1 MFSNL
6 VHFELHV
13 KNYDIS
19 DAAFALRNIESK
31 CIKTVCL
38 VHHCETREHVYYR
51 YLGLDEIL
59 SGPSYM
65 SLTRVTVR
73 LVSNR
78 PQAQVWL
85 AGVPRYLP
93 RIAERKIL
101 LCEWKFGYLRYV
113 LSSQPLFS
121 LRSNDCICVVAEP
134 RWRVP
139 VRTCTMQSP
148 RLQRFL
154 KAQNE
159 YSCYFPKYHA

>member
-38 VHHCETREHVYYR
+38 VHHCEKRGHVCYR
-51 YLGLDEIL
+51 HHGLDEIL

-73 LVSNR
+73 LISHQ
-78 PQAQVWL
+78 PQAQAWL
-85 AGVPRYLP
+85 ADVPGHLP
-93 RIAERKIL
+93 RTAERKIL
-101 LCEWKFGYLRYV
+101 LFEWKFGNPRYV
-113 LSSQPLFS
+113 FS
-121 LRSNDCICVVAEP
+121 PKPVSLEGLTSPCTLWQNRDGAYQFERVQCSPQGCSGPCAE
-134 RWRVP
+134 
-139 VRTCTMQSP
+139 
-148 RLQRFL
+148 
-154 KAQNE
+154 
-159 YSCYFPKYHA
+159 

>member
-1 MFSNL
+1 MFSRL

-13 KNYDIS
+13 KNHDIFS
-19 DAAFALRNIESK
+19 APFALDHVESK

-38 VHHCETREHVYYR
+38 VHHCEDREHVYYR
-51 YLGLDEIL
+51 HLRLDEIL

-73 LVSNR
+73 LVSNQ

-101 LCEWKFGYLRYV
+101 LCEGNFRYPRYV
-113 LSSQPLFS
+113 LSPQPVS
-121 LRSNDCICVVAEP
+121 LEGLTSPCTLWQNRDGAYQFERVQCSPQGCSGPCAE
-134 RWRVP
+134 
-139 VRTCTMQSP
+139 
-148 RLQRFL
+148 
-154 KAQNE
+154 
-159 YSCYFPKYHA
+159 

>member
-1 MFSNL
+1 MFSRL

-13 KNYDIS
+13 KNHDIFN
-19 DAAFALRNIESK
+19 APFALNHVESQ

-38 VHHCETREHVYYR
+38 VHHCEDREHVYYGHLR
-51 YLGLDEIL
+51 LDEIL
-59 SGPSYM
+59 SEPSYM

-113 LSSQPLFS
+113 LSSQTVFS
-121 LRSNDCICVVAEP
+121 
-134 RWRVP
+134 
-139 VRTCTMQSP
+139 
-148 RLQRFL
+148 
-154 KAQNE
+154 
-159 YSCYFPKYHA
+159 